1 MKDIA
6 QRLWNV
12 RREMV
17 NARFAKQLA
26 TTDLA
31 TREAELQLA
40 AEGKNAEERKARAVI
55 LMREDAEYQEIR
67 GRLRDASGDL
77 EHLEAEEKF
86 LEDTRRAQEWDV
98 RLKMAA
104 ALSGK
109 AIASDG
115 NDRDAQ
121 EALDDAQVDQA
132 FSSPT
137 RPVAGS
143 SQWRLPRDP
152 QPWQM
157 PQAEL
162 PASLPPPRNAPVAVS
177 LDDEVPF

>member
-12 RREMV
+12 RREMIS
-17 NARFAKQLA
+17 ARFAKQLA

-31 TREAELQLA
+31 VREAELTLA

-55 LMREDAEYQEIR
+55 LMREDAEYQDIR
-67 GRLRDASGDL
+67 CRLSEAAESL

-121 EALDDAQVDQA
+121 EALDDAQVDRA
-132 FSSPT
+132 FTSPA
-137 RPVAGS
+137 R
-143 SQWRLPRDP
+143 
-152 QPWQM
+152 PWQM

-162 PASLPPPRNAPVAVS
+162 PASLPPRRNAPVALS